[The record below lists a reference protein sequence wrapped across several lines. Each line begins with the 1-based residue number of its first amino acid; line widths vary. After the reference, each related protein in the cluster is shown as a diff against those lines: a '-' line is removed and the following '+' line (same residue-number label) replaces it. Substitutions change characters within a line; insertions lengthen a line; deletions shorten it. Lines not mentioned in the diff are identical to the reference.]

1 MTKPTKEDAELLL
14 RFFQT
19 MNTPENNEAMSQFMR
34 GFKTPKNYKK
44 FKSKYPPG
52 SPMFDAVS
60 RVLSNF
66 ETAGVLVSQ
75 GLLNENLYFDLSSIP
90 FMWPMVAPIIP
101 GWQKE
106 AGANLWENAVW
117 LAERQKW
124 WQKNVWKPGLK
135 WKLAG

>member
-14 RFFQT
+14 RLLQSQD
-19 MNTPENNEAMSQFMR
+19 TPQNNDAMAKFMR
-34 GFKTPKNYKK
+34 DFKTPKNYKK
-44 FKSKYPPG
+44 FRSKYPPG

-60 RVLSNF
+60 RVLTNF

-75 GLLNENLYFDLSSIP
+75 GVLNENLYFDISSIG
-90 FMWPMVAPIIP
+90 FVWPMVAPIIP

-124 WQKNVWKPGLK
+124 WQKNVWKPGMK
-135 WKLAG
+135 WKTAG

>member
-1 MTKPTKEDAELLL
+1 MAKPTREDAELLL

-19 MNTPENNEAMSQFMR
+19 TSTPENLKAMEWFAKE
-34 GFKTPKNYKK
+34 FKTPKNYKK

-52 SPMFDAVS
+52 STGFNNIG
-60 RVLSNF
+60 RILSNY

-75 GLLNENLYFDLSSIP
+75 GLINENLYFDLSAIG
-90 FMWPMVAPIIP
+90 FVWPQLAPIIP

-124 WQKNVWKPGLK
+124 WLKNVWKPGLK
-135 WKLAG
+135 WKTTT